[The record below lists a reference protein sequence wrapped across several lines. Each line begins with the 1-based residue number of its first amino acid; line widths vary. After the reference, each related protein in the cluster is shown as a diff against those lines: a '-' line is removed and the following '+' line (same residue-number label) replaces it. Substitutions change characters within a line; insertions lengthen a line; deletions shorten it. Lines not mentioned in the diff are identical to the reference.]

1 MQFFIFKKEI
11 KFNIKFFP
19 HNYTLSSS
27 NNLKK
32 KEFML
37 FQLIIIKETFDNY
50 KFFVYMK
57 I

>member
-37 FQLIIIKETFDNY
+37 FQIIIIKETFDNY